1 MDAAAIIQ
9 AATAAVQALN
19 ALLPLMT
26 STDRATVLAG
36 IAQADALADEA
47 NQQGSQFTGE

>member
-1 MDAAAIIQ
+1 MDAEAIIA

-26 STDRATVLAG
+26 NTNRATVLAG
-36 IAQADALADEA
+36 ITQADALADQA